1 MSWIDLDGAV
11 NVRDVGGLPT
21 VDGRTTRPGV
31 LLRADNLAR
40 HLRVR
45 PRGLPPPGCAVVL
58 LDDVLT
64 TGATA
69 RAATARLAAAGR
81 PVDVVVVLTLADRRA
96 QRSLVRVGTVPGAPR
111 HPCGRRD
118 VA

>member
-1 MSWIDLDGAV
+1 
-11 NVRDVGGLPT
+11 
-21 VDGRTTRPGV
+21 
-31 LLRADNLAR
+31 RADNLAR